1 MEFFVR
7 KQDIVKGGIYWDGN
21 MGVRKILGVGPEYRK
36 YLHRADRD
44 CVQFQILSDSRH
56 GVRTSRFEEASIRE
70 SARQSFASW
79 AKSRV
84 ETEEE
89 LYHLME
95 TIHAKVIRLP
105 RPVANEL
112 LKLAPALSSRRQSS
126 GDIDLSRV
134 PDKIRRQMEGMELLD
149 ALRGP
154 KGEDDTFVLTSLGR
168 KVIEQLVIASQAAED
183 TEPLEG
189 SPSNSEPAETGLCKR
204 PPNSQTA
211 KPM

>member
-1 MEFFVR
+1 MELFVR
-7 KQDIVKGGIYWDGN
+7 KQDIVKGGIYWDGKL
-21 MGVRKILGVGPEYRK
+21 GVRKILGIGPEYRK

-79 AKSRV
+79 AKCRI
-84 ETEEE
+84 ETDEE

-95 TIHAKVIRLP
+95 TIHAQVMRIP
-105 RPVANEL
+105 RPIADEL
-112 LKLAPALSSRRQSS
+112 LKLAPVLSSRRQPN
-126 GDIDLSRV
+126 GEIDLSRV
-134 PDKIRRQMEGMELLD
+134 PDRLRRQMEGMELLD

-168 KVIEQLVIASQAAED
+168 KVLQQLVSASQSGEGTGPANSAAV
-183 TEPLEG
+183 
-189 SPSNSEPAETGLCKR
+189 K
-204 PPNSQTA
+204 
-211 KPM
+211 